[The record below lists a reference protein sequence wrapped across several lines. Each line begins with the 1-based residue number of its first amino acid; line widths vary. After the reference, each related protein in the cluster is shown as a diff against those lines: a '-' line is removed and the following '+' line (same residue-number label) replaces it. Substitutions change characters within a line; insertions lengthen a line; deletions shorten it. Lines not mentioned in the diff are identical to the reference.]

1 MPTMENISNKVHY
14 TLLKGEPGTRKSTA
28 ALTWPKPMYWFSFD
42 QKMNALQLPMK
53 LWNIDPKMI
62 TFDDYAEW
70 TPARQKLEQMAITC
84 PYKTI
89 VIDSI
94 TSCADSMLRQTLK
107 AKQGKKRGSGADAGK
122 SIGGISVN
130 EMEDFNA
137 EAAGL
142 TELIALTKDIKNYHK
157 IDIILIAHV
166 IRADYK
172 SIDGT
177 THISRTLVTAAKKP
191 AAKIPAYCDETYQFG
206 WEASPIVGVA
216 GDLVVQT
223 VNNGEDYA
231 RTTLDLPAM
240 IKLKNDNLYEKYILP
255 AINKQ
260 G

>member
-28 ALTWPKPMYWFSFD
+28 ALTWPKPQYWFSFD

-62 TFDDYAEW
+62 SYDDFNEW

-94 TSCADSMLRQTLK
+94 TSCSDSMLRQTLK

-240 IKLKNDNLYEKYILP
+240 IKLKNDNLYEKYIL
-255 AINKQ
+255 
-260 G
+260 